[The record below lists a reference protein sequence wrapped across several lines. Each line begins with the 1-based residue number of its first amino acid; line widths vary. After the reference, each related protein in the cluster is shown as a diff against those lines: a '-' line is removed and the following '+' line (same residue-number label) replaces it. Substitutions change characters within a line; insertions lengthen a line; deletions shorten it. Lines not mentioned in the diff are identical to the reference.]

1 MELQSQVA
9 NDIRKQRP
17 QGAILVLPDAGCAE
31 NTGQVQA
38 APSIPQPN
46 VSEAAGGVQR
56 RLGTKRNEKSPLTV
70 FKVSGLSIPS
80 SLRRGCMQ

>member
-46 VSEAAGGVQR
+46 VSQAAGGVQR
-56 RLGTKRNEKSPLTV
+56 RLGAKRNEKSLLTV
-70 FKVSGLSIPS
+70 LQVSGFTIPS
-80 SLRRGCMQ
+80 SFRRDCMQ